1 MTVTKDMHPADAEK
15 YVFKRFRWRLPE
27 VLQELYFVATKEGKI
42 KTLKEA
48 KKWLKEQER
57 VDAPQVAAKRWKAIK
72 RQHEGREIRLR
83 DWRDFWGQ
91 YTLFRRNVEDWNEGD
106 EQARLL
112 SMLREA
118 WIKRVTKEEAKRA
131 KSNHTV
137 KMMLPKK
144 YCTNMVAW
152 TRKNVT
158 RDVKRH
164 SLQNAL
170 LITVTGDREKT
181 AMWRL
186 DECDVGGQTICLQ
199 AIPAQ
204 MSCDEILERVGE
216 EVLKEYRNLHHTRG
230 LRPGNRDVNYV
241 GEGSGGEAAMDPA
254 GADGDEA
261 LDDDDDDDEPAEVA
275 VCAFVA
281 NSLNTGSN
289 RGSWKPLQKG
299 WKKKEKKDPRRIG
312 DPPLSFG
319 EFIRAHPQGCFV
331 CYGRNKG
338 FNHDHQACPIH
349 KADTEA
355 YKKVHGWK
363 KHAPAG
369 IQETKVEVTKDELSK
384 LMSVGTEL
392 AKEIQEIKRSWV
404 PKSDDKN
411 KEHKENDKNKDKDKK
426 GKKGGKKKS
435 VNEVDAEDSTP
446 TTTTDAPQRSPCSQG
461 PQLGRSQDGVVGSAT
476 PSQSGNNEHKG
487 IAAGGRSSPAPKTK
501 DSRSGRVR
509 ASEGT
514 NPCTHPSFATKNV
527 FDVLQDLSESI
538 GGSPG
543 PQLDAAD
550 GQPEPIVHD
559 LHQSLIELLERPEIL
574 SLHAVHRVGHE
585 RQLHLKVRVL
595 CGEVKKVFDVLVDTG
610 AQVSL
615 VKAGLLPPEC
625 LTDSR
630 KPVRLKVA
638 NGQYMVGGTKEAAI
652 GLQFVNHRELSRPD
666 LDKEILLQGRF
677 YEAEMDWDMIVGY
690 DFMMETDSGVLP
702 AQASMTLYQDDQLS
716 WLSSPE
722 HHVEC
727 QWIHPERNQLEVA
740 ALGTE
745 PTGPANQEYGVMP
758 EVASRVVAGLG
769 ASDLALDAFSS
780 GTSAHLRVCEK
791 YWSAQDSA
799 WKKHWA
805 PHQGLMWIHCPRG
818 DIPRAVAKIR
828 KDRSKAV
835 LVVPMGCTEEESTR
849 DWVVSLTNMTVNKV
863 VLPAGESVYQDA
875 KGQPMPPQR
884 WPTDFH
890 YVDGGLEQADTTDFV
905 CVNRIIAEPWWQC
918 FAVSPVDIGE
928 SEDPL
933 TEEELDLV
941 QGYMDQPFHDWGIQ
955 REGKGQDKAWWEVDS
970 ILSGSYDGNT
980 FVKRVLDHMSSQDEP
995 IGGNPPTYGD
1005 LFRGKT
1011 RDGPLGHLG
1020 RPPKRSCGGTPQV
1033 SSVVQV
1039 PGNAKAESDD
1049 CPKIQALR
1057 ARLKQ
1062 KYGETF
1068 FSGKPVFHPP
1078 VRGPYGEAK
1087 IRLKPD
1093 PRVYQHRE
1101 FALRGERKEA
1111 MEKILCEFIERGWL
1125 EPCHSEWASP
1135 CFVVPKKV
1143 AGEWRLVV
1151 DYRGVNAQTQHD
1163 SYTLPLIEDML
1174 QKQHRRRMFT
1184 VIDLKH
1190 SYHQMPLAEE
1200 SRACTAMSTPL
1211 GPLQWKVMPMGVT
1224 NGNAA
1229 FQRMLE
1235 NLLEPV
1241 RDCADPFV
1249 DDMIIASGDPSMSY
1263 EELLEAHERDV
1274 TRVLDLLV
1282 RHKLTGSSD
1291 KATIAVSEVVFAGEV
1306 VGNGQR
1312 KPIPGKVAAIEH
1324 WEKPKTVSELRAYL
1338 GVCNYYSGYI
1348 KMYAEYAA
1356 PMTTMLKG
1364 NREETKKGSKKAL
1377 VWNEDSDRAFEGMKQ
1392 ALLSA
1397 VGLHLVDADQGFFLR
1412 TDASDHAV
1420 GAVLEEVLDD
1430 GRHVP
1435 VDFWSRVLAE
1445 GQRRTWTPREKEV

>member
-1 MTVTKDMHPADAEK
+1 M
-15 YVFKRFRWRLPE
+15 
-27 VLQELYFVATKEGKI
+27 
-42 KTLKEA
+42 
-48 KKWLKEQER
+48 
-57 VDAPQVAAKRWKAIK
+57 
-72 RQHEGREIRLR
+72 
-83 DWRDFWGQ
+83 
-91 YTLFRRNVEDWNEGD
+91 
-106 EQARLL
+106 
-112 SMLREA
+112 
-118 WIKRVTKEEAKRA
+118 
-131 KSNHTV
+131 
-137 KMMLPKK
+137 
-144 YCTNMVAW
+144 
-152 TRKNVT
+152 
-158 RDVKRH
+158 
-164 SLQNAL
+164 
-170 LITVTGDREKT
+170 
-181 AMWRL
+181 
-186 DECDVGGQTICLQ
+186 
-199 AIPAQ
+199 
-204 MSCDEILERVGE
+204 
-216 EVLKEYRNLHHTRG
+216 
-230 LRPGNRDVNYV
+230 
-241 GEGSGGEAAMDPA
+241 
-254 GADGDEA
+254 
-261 LDDDDDDDEPAEVA
+261 
-275 VCAFVA
+275 
-281 NSLNTGSN
+281 
-289 RGSWKPLQKG
+289 
-299 WKKKEKKDPRRIG
+299 
-312 DPPLSFG
+312 
-319 EFIRAHPQGCFV
+319 
-331 CYGRNKG
+331 
-338 FNHDHQACPIH
+338 
-349 KADTEA
+349 
-355 YKKVHGWK
+355 
-363 KHAPAG
+363 
-369 IQETKVEVTKDELSK
+369 
-384 LMSVGTEL
+384 
-392 AKEIQEIKRSWV
+392 
-404 PKSDDKN
+404 
-411 KEHKENDKNKDKDKK
+411 
-426 GKKGGKKKS
+426 
-435 VNEVDAEDSTP
+435 
-446 TTTTDAPQRSPCSQG
+446 
-461 PQLGRSQDGVVGSAT
+461 GSAE
-476 PSQSGNNEHKG
+476 PSQSGVDKHKG
-487 IAAGGRSSPAPKTK
+487 TAAGGRPGPAP
-501 DSRSGRVR
+501 SRGGGVR

-514 NPCTHPSFATKNV
+514 NPCTRPSFATKNV

-559 LHQSLIELLERPEIL
+559 LHQSLVELLERPEIL
-574 SLHAVHRVGHE
+574 SLHAVRRVGRE
-585 RQLHLKVRVL
+585 RQLHLKVRAL
-595 CGEVKKVFDVLVDTG
+595 CGEVEKVFDVLVDTG

-666 LDKEILLQGRF
+666 LGKEILLHGRF

-740 ALGTE
+740 ALDTE
-745 PTGPANQEYGVMP
+745 PTGPANQEYGVRP
-758 EVASRVVAGLG
+758 EVANRVVADLG

-799 WKKHWA
+799 WKKHWG
-805 PHQGLMWIHCPRG
+805 PHQGLMWIHCPRW
-818 DIPRAVAKIR
+818 DIPRAIAKIR

-835 LVVPMGCTEEESTR
+835 LVVPMGCTKEESTR
-849 DWVVSLTNMTVNKV
+849 HWVASLTNMTLNKV

-884 WPTDFH
+884 WPTEFH
-890 YVDGGLEQADTTDFV
+890 YVDGGLDQADTTDFV
-905 CVNRIIAEPWWQC
+905 CVNRIIAEPWRQC
-918 FAVSPVDIGE
+918 FAVPPVDIE
-928 SEDPL
+928 ESDSEDPL
-933 TEEELDLV
+933 TEEEWDLV
-941 QGYMDQPFHDWGIQ
+941 QGYMDQPFHDWGKQ

-970 ILSGSYDGNT
+970 IVSGSYDGNT
-980 FVKRVLDHMSSQDEP
+980 FVQRVLDHLSSQDEP

-1020 RPPKRSCGGTPQV
+1020 RPPEPKASGVATPQV

-1039 PGNAKAESDD
+1039 PGKAKAESDD

-1062 KYGETF
+1062 KYGDTF
-1068 FSGKPVFHPP
+1068 FSGKPVFPPP
-1078 VRGPYGEAK
+1078 VRGTYGEAK
-1087 IRLKPD
+1087 IRLKQD
-1093 PRVYQHRE
+1093 PRVYRHRE

-1111 MEKILCEFIERGWL
+1111 MEKILRDFIQRGWL

-1151 DYRGVNAQTQHD
+1151 DYRGLNAQTQHD

-1174 QKQHRRRMFT
+1174 QKQHRRRIFT

-1190 SYHQMPLAEE
+1190 GYHQMPLAEE

-1249 DDMIIASGDPSMSY
+1249 DDVIIASGDPSMSY

-1291 KATIAVSEVVFAGEV
+1291 KATIAVSEVVFAGHV

-1338 GVCNYYSGYI
+1338 GFCNYCSGYI

-1364 NREETKKGSKKAL
+1364 SREETKKGSKKAL
-1377 VWNEDSDRAFEGMKQ
+1377 VWTPESDRAFEGMKQ

-1397 VGLHLVDADQGFFLR
+1397 VGLHLVDPDRGFVLR
-1412 TDASDHAV
+1412 TDASDYAI
-1420 GAVLEEVLDD
+1420 GAV
-1430 GRHVP
+1430 
-1435 VDFWSRVLAE
+1435 
-1445 GQRRTWTPREKEV
+1445 